1 MANGI
6 NMPKHH
12 VPAESIAKRHRSL
25 EVDWV
30 ACMKGAQVGSRIGF
44 VADVGFP
51 PPVTRCNE
59 GEATAIDRYRGAEIA
74 AFQHRTGVD
83 AQAGADAG
91 GDCSQLFDDS
101 REHAPNPNAGW
112 VGGDRPFP

>member
-25 EVDWV
+25 QVDWV

-44 VADVGFP
+44 IADVGVP
-51 PPVTRCNE
+51 P
-59 GEATAIDRYRGAEIA
+59 
-74 AFQHRTGVD
+74 
-83 AQAGADAG
+83 
-91 GDCSQLFDDS
+91 
-101 REHAPNPNAGW
+101 
-112 VGGDRPFP
+112 